1 MVTLL
6 HTYLLPKQ
14 AFRKVPSRRNMMQ
27 QISRY
32 ASLKREPPREKVQ
45 ERHIS
50 IVAEI
55 FEALQVLIKD
65 QNKPSVGCN
74 VLKHHEQHLL

>member
-1 MVTLL
+1 
-6 HTYLLPKQ
+6 
-14 AFRKVPSRRNMMQ
+14 MQ

-65 QNKPSVGCN
+65 QNKPSVQ
-74 VLKHHEQHLL
+74 KHHEQHIL